1 MKFFKKT
8 IFILMIFLTNTY
20 ATEEMMTPDKLAQAE
35 MINKPFSNLVLA
47 QAYEVGMPEKGIP
60 LNLEKA
66 IELYKKVYDA
76 NKDPI
81 ASSKLGM
88 YYFTKENI
96 EKKDY
101 KSEEYF
107 KNGISKEDITTNE
120 FNGVMYGVVLY
131 SKKKYEEAIST
142 LLLYSEKFENPTAEI
157 YLGFSYN
164 AIKNEYMAN
173 KYLTRACTNPK
184 STQDILMFC
193 NQNTS
198 QEDLNQ
204 ILDDS
209 KSCALE

>member
-1 MKFFKKT
+1 MKYVKK
-8 IFILMIFLTNTY
+8 ILLLIVLLFINVY
-20 ATEEMMTPDKLAQAE
+20 ANEEIMTPEKLAQAE

-60 LNLEKA
+60 QDIEKA
-66 IELYKKVYDA
+66 IELYQKVYDA

-96 EKKDY
+96 DNKDY
-101 KSEEYF
+101 KSEDYF
-107 KNGISKEDITTNE
+107 KNGISKEELLTNE

-131 SKKKYEEAIST
+131 SKKRYDEAIAS

-164 AIKNEYMAN
+164 ALKNVYMAN

-184 STQDILMFC
+184 STQDILKFC
-193 NQNTS
+193 NQSTA
-198 QEDLNQ
+198 QEDLNK
-204 ILDDS
+204 ILDDAQ
-209 KSCALE
+209 SCVSE